1 MGKNKT
7 SQRLTAMV
15 LSIIMVVGMMPV
27 SAASAAT
34 GITYVDENDVLRTV
48 SATAIEDTT
57 TVLTNDWYVVEGSV
71 NTTNLT
77 LQNHNVKL
85 ILTDGCTLTASATG
99 DKAAIELFNGN
110 SLTIYGQELGTGTI
124 SATGSGRGAG
134 IGGSGGAHGSTT
146 GEGQAGQAGGDSG
159 MLTVVGG
166 RVIAN
171 RIGGGDGGEGISQN
185 EGKKDGG
192 RGGGGGAIIVKGGS
206 LEVSGK
212 IGGGNGGKSQYMRG
226 GDGGRIMN
234 FTVSGGIVNA
244 GSIVG
249 GNGGDGTYYT
259 TVGGGIPFAIGIAG
273 NGGAVDQ
280 VQISGGTVHVSGRLG
295 GGDAG
300 STHSRSD
307 SPGKGGK
314 GGNLNVSGGTV
325 HISGAVGG
333 GSASPMFSVSKENGS
348 CTITGGS
355 LKAPNLR
362 PTPTNGG
369 ANGNHTVLAT
379 TINLGDISDTVAVK
393 HLVAGTTYPYGTKDM
408 LTDAEGNLFP
418 WLPEGAVVTQVN
430 TESAAYSG
438 AVAAGESGTL
448 TEMAV
453 DTEKPTA
460 LSITPADGT
469 TDLPESGSISI
480 TFSEVMA
487 PSVGTI
493 ALALEEGSPILLTG
507 GAWSSGNTVYTI
519 PYSQLSYGGVY
530 TITVSGFQDLAGN
543 IMEDDSSC
551 SFQVKIL
558 PIYEYVDETGAPNT
572 ASAIKMDS
580 TTTSLS
586 SGWYAAQGSVTLT
599 NLTVSGNVRLILTDS
614 CTLTVNGTEHN
625 AAVKVSGG
633 NSLTVYGQTLGTG
646 ALTAISAG
654 RGAGIGGN
662 GGGDGM
668 SSSNGEDC
676 GTITINGGTVTTNRI
691 GGGDGGEMIFLTS
704 FRGGG
709 GGALNINGGT
719 VTVSGRIGG
728 GDGGDGV
735 DIQAA
740 GGNGGNGSS
749 LTIRGGNVSV
759 GGKIGGGAA
768 GSGYYR
774 HPFLGTITYGTAGGA
789 GSCTITGGSVKTAQI
804 QPTPKNADLAVSLTT
819 VTLNGVSTLRPIQ
832 AIATSLPSTYGSRD
846 MKTDVSGKLYLWLP
860 SGALVTDAFS
870 QSNRY
875 TGSVSAGTSG
885 TLTQSGLTPGP
896 PAVTAVSP
904 ANGATDISADGS
916 ISVTFSGVMNAG
928 SGSVALQA
936 DGLDAVLLTAGIWT
950 YSGTVYTVP
959 YSGLSHNTE
968 YFVTLSGFKDAYG
981 QSVDSESFSFTTATP
996 PKSIAVGVQSTTLHH
1011 GTAGSVGFPVT
1022 VVSIADESYSVALD
1036 GAPEGVTAEELVIS
1050 SGSGTLVLHST
1061 ADTSE
1066 GSHTM
1071 TLTIDGTVSG
1081 SFVLIISGALPTVES
1096 VSVSP
1101 ITAEVQKGA
1110 TQEFTA
1116 VVEGTNH
1123 PAQTVTWEVIG
1134 NESSAT
1140 DIDANGLLTVGAD
1153 ETAASLIVKGTSTV
1167 DTSVSG
1173 SATVTVTEVPTAP
1186 VYQIALGYMFPAAT
1200 EGYDEQAP
1208 LAIPVI
1214 NTGNRPTDDLN
1225 VVLEGRNHSDFIL
1238 SETGINSI
1246 SAGDSDS
1253 FTVMPRNGLT
1263 AGMYT
1268 ATVTVLGENGIHKSF
1283 DMSFTVHSVSDTPVT
1298 GVTLDKSTLHLTVGN
1313 HSTLVATVEPADATN
1328 QAIRW
1333 NSSDPS
1339 VAIVDD
1345 NGAVTTASV
1354 GTTIITVTT
1363 EDGKFAAACR
1373 VTVSEEAPDIT
1384 YTVTFNP
1391 NGGMVSEASRS
1402 VALGTAV
1409 GALPIPTRSGSYS
1422 FDGWYTA
1429 ASGGTQ
1435 ISASTTVNAN
1445 VTYYAHWTYTG
1456 GSGSGSGG
1464 SSGGGSS
1471 DNISPVI
1478 VTPPAPDKRNSPT
1491 QGEIK
1496 VPGTVDGNGNVTVN
1510 ITDKAVTDA
1519 FDKALAEAKK
1529 NGNEQNG
1536 ITVVLRVDTG
1546 NKTGSNVTVNLPKT
1560 VQDTIIAK
1568 KIVNI
1573 VIVVDNPDIRISM
1586 DLSTVKEINKQAKS
1600 DVNITATR
1608 ADNGKLTGDAKNAI
1622 GSRPVFDLKVNY
1634 GSGKQVQNFGTGSV
1648 SVTIPY
1654 TLGAN
1659 EKAGNVQ
1666 AVYVDANGKVHW
1678 LINSVYDSVEQVL
1691 RFSTDHF
1698 STYGIGYKQTNA
1710 AFTDIASHWA
1720 KEDIEFVVSRGLFSG
1735 TSATTFSPNT
1745 AMTRGMFVTALGR
1758 LANADVSS
1766 HTKSS
1771 FTDVKSDA
1779 YYMGYIEWASK
1790 NNIVNGVGNGKFAPD
1805 QSITREQM
1813 AVIMSNYAKTIGY
1826 TLPKVHVENIFA
1838 DNAKISAYAKDAV
1851 KQMQMAGVISGK
1863 NGNLFDPQGT
1873 ATRAEV
1879 SAVLRRF
1886 VELAISSDT
1895 AQGWTMN
1902 DSGKWMYYENG
1913 KPVTGKKDIDGSTYT
1928 FDQYGVTADV
1938 PKNLKY
1944 TSYTVQKGDSFWR
1957 IAHKLGCTMS
1967 ELERLNYKNRFSL
1980 IFPEDVLR
1988 VPEK

>member
-27 SAASAAT
+27 SVASAAT
-34 GITYVDENDVLRTV
+34 GITYVDENGVLRTA
-48 SATAIEDTT
+48 SATAIENTT

-85 ILTDGCTLTASATG
+85 ILTDGCTLKASATG

-159 MLTVVGG
+159 TLTVVGG

-212 IGGGNGGKSQYMRG
+212 VGGGNGGKSQYLRG

-249 GNGGDGTYYT
+249 GNGGDGTYFT
-259 TVGGGIPFAIGIAG
+259 TLGGFPNAVGIAG

-300 STHSRSD
+300 STHYLSD

-325 HISGAVGG
+325 HIAGAVGG
-333 GSASPMFSVSKENGS
+333 GSGSPMLSVPREHGS

-393 HLVAGTTYPYGTKDM
+393 HLVASTTYPYGTKDM

-487 PSVGTI
+487 PSAGAI

-519 PYSQLSYGGVY
+519 PYSRLSYGGVY

-543 IMEDDSSC
+543 IMEDNSSC

-558 PIYEYVDETGAPNT
+558 PIYEYVDEAGTPST
-572 ASAIKMDS
+572 ASAIEIDS
-580 TTTSLS
+580 TTTALS
-586 SGWYAAQGSVTLT
+586 SGWYAAQGSLTLT
-599 NLTVSGNVRLILTDS
+599 NLSVSGNVRLILTDG
-614 CTLTVNGTEHN
+614 CTLTVNGTDHN

-646 ALTAISAG
+646 KLTATSAG

-662 GGGDGM
+662 GGNDRQ
-668 SSSNGEDC
+668 STANGEDC

-691 GGGDGGEMIFLTS
+691 GGGDGGDMIFLTS

-728 GDGGDGV
+728 GDGSDGA
-735 DIQAA
+735 DILVA

-759 GGKIGGGAA
+759 AGKIGGGAA

-774 HPFLGTITYGTAGGA
+774 NPIFGTITYGTAGGA
-789 GSCTITGGSVKTAQI
+789 GSCTITGGSVKASNI
-804 QPTPKNADLAVSLTT
+804 QPTPKNGDLTASLTT
-819 VTLNGVSTLRPIQ
+819 VTLSGVSTLRPIQ

-846 MKTDVSGKLYLWLP
+846 MKTDASGKLYLWLP

-870 QSNRY
+870 QGNRY
-875 TGSVSAGTSG
+875 TGSISAGASG
-885 TLTQSGLTPGP
+885 TLTQSGLTPEP
-896 PAVTAVSP
+896 PAVTAISP
-904 ANGATDISADGS
+904 AAGATDISADGS
-916 ISVTFSGVMNAG
+916 ISVTFSGAMNAW

-950 YSGTVYTVP
+950 YSGTVYTVS

-968 YFVTLSGFKDAYG
+968 YTVTLSGFKDAYG
-981 QSVDSESFSFTTATP
+981 QFVGSESFSFTTATL

-1011 GTAGSVGFPVT
+1011 GTAGSAGFPVT
-1022 VVSIADESYSVALD
+1022 VVSITDGSYSATLD

-1081 SFVLIISGALPTVES
+1081 SFVLTISGALPTVES

-1123 PAQTVTWEVIG
+1123 PAQTVTWEVVG

-1173 SATVTVTEVPTAP
+1173 SATVTVTEVPAAP

-1208 LAIPVI
+1208 LIIPVI

-1238 SETGINSI
+1238 SETGIDSI

-1268 ATVTVLGENGIHKSF
+1268 ATVTVSGENGIHKSF
-1283 DMSFTVHSVSDTPVT
+1283 DMSFTVHSASDTPVT

-1333 NSSDPS
+1333 SSSDPG

-1345 NGAVTTASV
+1345 NGAVTTASA

-1391 NGGMVSEASRS
+1391 NGGTVSEVSRS
-1402 VALGTAV
+1402 VAPGTAV

-1435 ISASTTVNAN
+1435 ISASTTVSAN

-1456 GSGSGSGG
+1456 GGGSGSGG
-1464 SSGGGSS
+1464 GSSSS
-1471 DNISPVI
+1471 DNSSAVI
-1478 VTPPAPDKRNSPT
+1478 VTPPAVDKPNSPT

-1496 VPGTVDGNGNVTVN
+1496 VPGTVDGKGNVTVSL
-1510 ITDKAVTDA
+1510 TDKIVTDA
-1519 FDKALAEAKK
+1519 FNKALAEAKK
-1529 NGNEQNG
+1529 NGTEQNG
-1536 ITVVLRVDTG
+1536 ITLVLRVDIG
-1546 NKTGSNVTVNLPKT
+1546 NKAGSNVAVNLPKA
-1560 VQDTIIAK
+1560 VQDIIIAK
-1568 KIVNI
+1568 KIVSI
-1573 VIVVDNPDIRISM
+1573 IIVVDNPDIRIGI
-1586 DLSTVKEINKQAKS
+1586 DLAAMQEINKQAKS
-1600 DVNITATR
+1600 DANIIATR
-1608 ADNGKLTGDAKNAI
+1608 MNSDKLTGDAKKAI

-1634 GSGKQVQNFGTGSV
+1634 GNGKEVSSFGAGSV

-1666 AVYVDANGKVHW
+1666 AVYVDAKGKVHW
-1678 LINSVYDSVEQVL
+1678 LVNSVYDSVEKVL
-1691 RFSTDHF
+1691 RFATSHF
-1698 STYGIGYKQTNA
+1698 STYGIGYKQTNT
-1710 AFTDIASHWA
+1710 AFTDIAGHWA
-1720 KEDIEFVVSRGLFSG
+1720 KEDIEFAASRGLFSG
-1735 TSATTFSPNT
+1735 TSETKFSPNT

-1758 LANADVSS
+1758 LANADVSDYA
-1766 HTKSS
+1766 KSS
-1771 FTDVKSDA
+1771 FNDVKDDA

-1790 NNIVNGVGNGKFAPD
+1790 NNIVNGVGNGRFAPD

-1813 AVIMSNYAKTIGY
+1813 AVIMTGYAKTIGY
-1826 TLPKVHVENIFA
+1826 TPPKVHIENIFA
-1838 DNAKISAYAKDAV
+1838 DNAKISTYAKEAV

-1873 ATRAEV
+1873 ATRAEA

-1886 VELAISSDT
+1886 VELAISSDRL
-1895 AQGWTMN
+1895 QGWTMN

-1913 KPVTGKKDIDGSTYT
+1913 KPVTGKKDINGSTYT

-1938 PKNLKY
+1938 PTNLRY
-1944 TSYTVQKGDSFWR
+1944 TTYTMQKGDSFWS
-1957 IAHKLGCTMS
+1957 IARKLNCTMS
-1967 ELERLNYKNRFSL
+1967 ELERLNNKSRFS
-1980 IFPEDVLR
+1980 IIYPGDVLR

>member
-27 SAASAAT
+27 SVTSAAT
-34 GITYVDENDVLRTV
+34 GITYVDENGVLRTA
-48 SATAIEDTT
+48 SATAIENTT

-159 MLTVVGG
+159 TLTVVGG

-212 IGGGNGGKSQYMRG
+212 VGGGNGGKSQYLRG

-249 GNGGDGTYYT
+249 GNGGDGTYFT
-259 TVGGGIPFAIGIAG
+259 TLGGFPNAVGIAG

-300 STHSRSD
+300 STHYLSD

-325 HISGAVGG
+325 HIAGAVGG
-333 GSASPMFSVSKENGS
+333 GSGSPMLSVPREHGS

-469 TDLPESGSISI
+469 ADLPESGSIFI

-487 PSVGTI
+487 PSAGAI

-519 PYSQLSYGGVY
+519 PYSRLSYGGVY

-543 IMEDDSSC
+543 IMEDNSSC

-558 PIYEYVDETGAPNT
+558 PIYEYVDEAGTPST
-572 ASAIKMDS
+572 ASAIEIDS
-580 TTTSLS
+580 TTTALS
-586 SGWYAAQGSVTLT
+586 SGWYAAQGSLTLT
-599 NLTVSGNVRLILTDS
+599 NLSVSGNVRLILTDG
-614 CTLTVNGTEHN
+614 CTLTVNGTDHN

-646 ALTAISAG
+646 KLTATSAG

-662 GGGDGM
+662 GGNDRQ
-668 SSSNGEDC
+668 STANGEDC

-691 GGGDGGEMIFLTS
+691 GGGDGGDMIFLTS

-728 GDGGDGV
+728 GDGSDGA
-735 DIQAA
+735 DILVA

-759 GGKIGGGAA
+759 AGKIGGGAA

-774 HPFLGTITYGTAGGA
+774 NPIFGTITYGTAGGA
-789 GSCTITGGSVKTAQI
+789 GSCTITGGSVKASNI
-804 QPTPKNADLAVSLTT
+804 QPTPKNGDLTASLTT
-819 VTLNGVSTLRPIQ
+819 VTLSGVSTLRLIQ

-846 MKTDVSGKLYLWLP
+846 MKTDASGKLYLWLP

-870 QSNRY
+870 QGNRY
-875 TGSVSAGTSG
+875 TGSISAGASG
-885 TLTQSGLTPGP
+885 TLTQSGLTPEP
-896 PAVTAVSP
+896 PAVTAISP
-904 ANGATDISADGS
+904 AAGATDISADGS
-916 ISVTFSGVMNAG
+916 ISVTFSGAMNAW

-968 YFVTLSGFKDAYG
+968 YTVTLSGFKDACG
-981 QSVDSESFSFTTATP
+981 QFVGSESFSFTTATL

-1011 GTAGSVGFPVT
+1011 GTAGSAGFPVT
-1022 VVSIADESYSVALD
+1022 VVSIADGSYSATLD

-1081 SFVLIISGALPTVES
+1081 SFVLTISGALPTVES

-1123 PAQTVTWEVIG
+1123 PAQTVTWKVIG

-1173 SATVTVTEVPTAP
+1173 SATVTVTEIPAAP

-1208 LAIPVI
+1208 LIIPVI

-1238 SETGINSI
+1238 SETGIDSI

-1268 ATVTVLGENGIHKSF
+1268 ATVTVSGENGIHKSF
-1283 DMSFTVHSVSDTPVT
+1283 DMSFTVHSASDTPVT

-1333 NSSDPS
+1333 SSSDPG

-1373 VTVSEEAPDIT
+1373 VTVSEESPDIT

-1391 NGGMVSEASRS
+1391 NGGTVSEVSRS
-1402 VALGTAV
+1402 VAPGTAA
-1409 GALPIPTRSGSYS
+1409 GALPIPARSGSYS

-1456 GSGSGSGG
+1456 GGGSGSGG
-1464 SSGGGSS
+1464 GSSSS
-1471 DNISPVI
+1471 DNSSAVI
-1478 VTPPAPDKRNSPT
+1478 VTPPAADKPNSPT

-1496 VPGTVDGNGNVTVN
+1496 VPGTVDGKGNVTVSL
-1510 ITDKAVTDA
+1510 TDKIVTDA
-1519 FDKALAEAKK
+1519 FNKALAEAKK
-1529 NGNEQNG
+1529 NGTKQNG
-1536 ITVVLRVDTG
+1536 ITLVLRVDIG
-1546 NKTGSNVTVNLPKT
+1546 NKAGSNVTVNLPKT

-1568 KIVNI
+1568 KIVSI
-1573 VIVVDNPDIRISM
+1573 IIVVDNPDIRVGI
-1586 DLSTVKEINKQAKS
+1586 DLAAVREINKQAKS
-1600 DVNITATR
+1600 DANIIATR
-1608 ADNGKLTGDAKNAI
+1608 MNSDKLTGDAKKAI

-1634 GSGKQVQNFGTGSV
+1634 GSGKQVQSFGAGSV

-1654 TLGAN
+1654 TLGAK

-1666 AVYVDANGKVHW
+1666 AV
-1678 LINSVYDSVEQVL
+1678 
-1691 RFSTDHF
+1691 
-1698 STYGIGYKQTNA
+1698 
-1710 AFTDIASHWA
+1710 
-1720 KEDIEFVVSRGLFSG
+1720 
-1735 TSATTFSPNT
+1735 
-1745 AMTRGMFVTALGR
+1745 
-1758 LANADVSS
+1758 
-1766 HTKSS
+1766 
-1771 FTDVKSDA
+1771 
-1779 YYMGYIEWASK
+1779 
-1790 NNIVNGVGNGKFAPD
+1790 
-1805 QSITREQM
+1805 
-1813 AVIMSNYAKTIGY
+1813 
-1826 TLPKVHVENIFA
+1826 
-1838 DNAKISAYAKDAV
+1838 
-1851 KQMQMAGVISGK
+1851 
-1863 NGNLFDPQGT
+1863 
-1873 ATRAEV
+1873 
-1879 SAVLRRF
+1879 
-1886 VELAISSDT
+1886 
-1895 AQGWTMN
+1895 
-1902 DSGKWMYYENG
+1902 
-1913 KPVTGKKDIDGSTYT
+1913 
-1928 FDQYGVTADV
+1928 
-1938 PKNLKY
+1938 
-1944 TSYTVQKGDSFWR
+1944 
-1957 IAHKLGCTMS
+1957 
-1967 ELERLNYKNRFSL
+1967 
-1980 IFPEDVLR
+1980 
-1988 VPEK
+1988 